1 MNNSLSTSAS
11 EPRQDSSSSE
21 ERFKLSFWLGRF
33 EGYLFLNFK
42 PATYERY
49 SRILSRFY
57 SYARLHDK
65 ERTFSFLRC
74 DFEDYRDFRLKEGA
88 SPTTVAMELSVL
100 RGFWRWMLR
109 MEADGVLL
117 NPVLGVRV
125 KKPSNGKR
133 RAVFDAGGI
142 ESLAA

>member
-1 MNNSLSTSAS
+1 MNNSLSTSAL
-11 EPRQDSSSSE
+11 EPRQELLSSE

-33 EGYLFLNFK
+33 EGHLFLNSK
-42 PATYERY
+42 PGTYERY

-88 SPTTVAMELSVL
+88 SETTVAMELSVL

-109 MEADGVLL
+109 MGSEGVMF
-117 NPVLGVRV
+117 NPVVGVRV
-125 KKPSNGKR
+125 PKSSNKKPPT
-133 RAVFDAGGI
+133 GGDVEMI
-142 ESLAA
+142 ENHT